1 MPRVLPYCISRV
13 GNTVNIFQAHP
24 RTIVAG
30 GLSKRQP
37 DIEALSDSMTLFFKP
52 SFRPRLTAATAAFI
66 AMILASPALNAQPSS
81 LPSIGG
87 SGGLISG
94 QQEADIGQ
102 QVMTSIRRSAPQI
115 QDPLVYD
122 YLSAMIYRL
131 VPSAPLDDRNLSLVL
146 IDSPALNAFA
156 VPGGVVGVNGGLFLS
171 ATTEQQF
178 ASVLAHELAH
188 LSQRHFARRMQQQE
202 TSAPL
207 TLAGMIAGIVL
218 SAVTQSDVGIA
229 AIAGTQAMAVQ
240 NMLAYSR
247 AHEQEADRVGMDI
260 LASAGMD
267 PRGMPEM
274 FEIMMRQNRLQGNQ
288 MPEYLSTHPL
298 TQSRVADT
306 QNRAEQYTSERV
318 DDGQEYHLIRSRL
331 QVHYAQS
338 PDIAIETF
346 EAYLNRDD
354 AQRNDA
360 IRYGLAV
367 AYHEARQ
374 YQKAETLLRELL
386 ENNPGRITFQVS
398 LAETLISQGRHTDAR
413 ELLAGALTRN
423 PRNYPIS
430 MMLANAEIGDG
441 NGAAAAAVLRD
452 ISRQH
457 PDRETVWLRLAEAE
471 GMARNIVG
479 VHRARAEYDILMG
492 DWHSA
497 QRQLRQAQELLP
509 AGAAER
515 QVINQRLGEISDRLQ
530 GAR

>member
-24 RTIVAG
+24 RTIVAS

-188 LSQRHFARRMQQQE
+188 LSQRHCARRMEPQETSAPLTLAGMLSRLRFARRMEQQE

-306 QNRAEQYTSERV
+306 QNRAEQYTSERIP
-318 DDGQEYHLIRSRL
+318 DGQEYHLIRSRL
-331 QVHYAQS
+331 QVHYAPS
-338 PDIAIETF
+338 PD
-346 EAYLNRDD
+346 
-354 AQRNDA
+354 
-360 IRYGLAV
+360 
-367 AYHEARQ
+367 
-374 YQKAETLLRELL
+374 
-386 ENNPGRITFQVS
+386 
-398 LAETLISQGRHTDAR
+398 
-413 ELLAGALTRN
+413 
-423 PRNYPIS
+423 
-430 MMLANAEIGDG
+430 
-441 NGAAAAAVLRD
+441 AAV
-452 ISRQH
+452 
-457 PDRETVWLRLAEAE
+457 EVF
-471 GMARNIVG
+471 
-479 VHRARAEYDILMG
+479 
-492 DWHSA
+492 
-497 QRQLRQAQELLP
+497 
-509 AGAAER
+509 
-515 QVINQRLGEISDRLQ
+515 
-530 GAR
+530 